1 MFEREG
7 YSRGVALNG
16 ACVAFCAVLV
26 RAVCSPLTRRGI
38 SARPYPQVPLFSVLK
53 KFDGETEY
61 EVLRPAGRKKFK
73 ISRLPRWG
81 AAS

>member
-1 MFEREG
+1 
-7 YSRGVALNG
+7 
-16 ACVAFCAVLV
+16 
-26 RAVCSPLTRRGI
+26 
-38 SARPYPQVPLFSVLK
+38 VPLFSVLK

-81 AAS
+81 GAS